1 MVRRRMLFPPLLPA
15 ATFAF
20 HLNVS
25 SVFRSLVLLF
35 LSSSSFTFILHG
47 ITSGDDGIPESKTR
61 SFEFVEILKD
71 VVDLLSSTV
80 LQLPRFQA
88 VQPSPLSSIDS
99 PAVGRSTPEVTP
111 LNRSVQIQSRVQWI
125 LSSSSSS
132 LSSSFVRGL
141 SNLGFGTST
150 GTATRM
156 ACQVSS
162 TYPTLSCDSA
172 RCREVQSNMP
182 DERKSSIKS

>member
-1 MVRRRMLFPPLLPA
+1 MAFPSPRSVRWSSSKSLRTSLTSFPRPFCSSHLFRLCNLPLPPLILP
-15 ATFAF
+15 
-20 HLNVS
+20 
-25 SVFRSLVLLF
+25 
-35 LSSSSFTFILHG
+35 
-47 ITSGDDGIPESKTR
+47 
-61 SFEFVEILKD
+61 
-71 VVDLLSSTV
+71 
-80 LQLPRFQA
+80 
-88 VQPSPLSSIDS
+88 S
-99 PAVGRSTPEVTP
+99 PAVGRFTPEVTP

-182 DERKSSIKS
+182 DERKSSIKSWNYCLELKE